1 MQLVLRASI
10 DGAMAEVKRRRLMLL
25 LPPLL
30 LLLLLLLLC
39 KNNKEAPPISV
50 CFVHT
55 NIQLMSLCCWSNAA
69 HCKLKGKCQD

>member
-10 DGAMAEVKRRRLMLL
+10 DGAMAEVKRRRLM
-25 LPPLL
+25 LL

>member
-1 MQLVLRASI
+1 
-10 DGAMAEVKRRRLMLL
+10 MLL
-25 LPPLL
+25 LPP
-30 LLLLLLLLC
+30 LLLLLLLC